1 MKMTRIRTAG
11 LLAALALA
19 ASAQA
24 DDEVVNYVA
33 YDETFSSGGGVTAP
47 ALERLRDA
55 GLERVIFL
63 AYSDQE
69 QSLENEDRVVDELG
83 MDFVHIPV
91 RWDAPDANHFGLFAA
106 IMQQAPERPT
116 LVHCQANYRA
126 SAFAMLYRVIYN
138 DVPLAEAKADMNAV
152 WTPTETWTDF
162 ILDTLERNGVD
173 PNCEGCDWTPYV
185 PEE

>member
-1 MKMTRIRTAG
+1 MRNGWRTSLLVAM
-11 LLAALALA
+11 LLAAP
-19 ASAQA
+19 AQA
-24 DDEVVNYVA
+24 DDDVVNYIA
-33 YDETFSSGGGVTAP
+33 YDETFSSGGGVTAS

-116 LVHCQANYRA
+116 LVHCQANFRA

-138 DVPLAEAKADMNAV
+138 GVPLAEAKADMNAV

-162 ILDTLERNGVD
+162 ILETLERNGVD

-185 PEE
+185 PED

>member
-1 MKMTRIRTAG
+1 MRSGSCAG
-11 LLAALALA
+11 LIAAMVLA

-24 DDEVVNYVA
+24 DDEVNNYVA

-69 QSLENEDRVVDELG
+69 QSLENEDRVVDKLG

-126 SAFAMLYRVIYN
+126 SAFAMLYRVIYDN
-138 DVPLAEAKADMNAV
+138 VPLAEAKADMNAV

-173 PNCEGCDWTPYV
+173 ANCEGCDWTPYV
-185 PEE
+185 PED